1 MGCCSTLADKWIRL
15 LKKYCK
21 RLSKK
26 ESQVED
32 FRSGRPALVIS
43 KGSRNVVF
51 YDLTTPPPV
60 LVTAEPSAV
69 RISDGSS
76 WRMLPSSVLIK
87 MMNWKRS
94 YVF

>member
-1 MGCCSTLADKWIRL
+1 
-15 LKKYCK
+15 
-21 RLSKK
+21 
-26 ESQVED
+26 
-32 FRSGRPALVIS
+32 
-43 KGSRNVVF
+43 VVF